1 MIYHCFGFGIHFEK
15 FYMYIFLYI
24 HKINNNIYYN
34 FTIGSSIYIYII
46 YNLLGLLLLVVAA
59 AVLVI
64 TTISKIIIHII
75 KSIL

>member
-34 FTIGSSIYIYII
+34 FTIGSSIYIYILYTI
-46 YNLLGLLLLVVAA
+46 AAA